1 MSVRP
6 LGRYIGNARQEKGA
20 NIMIRSIIIA
30 ATLAGAPVL
39 ASADTLNDTP
49 ETSMTQNRH
58 ADWTRLLG
66 TYVEVSDDG
75 VNRVDYGALKANAS
89 DSAALNTYIASFET
103 LDFDALT
110 ADEQFAAWANLYNAV
125 TVQHII
131 ERYPIK
137 SIRNG
142 YIIGPWKDVKTIAN
156 GREVSLDAIEHDI
169 LREEWEEPRVHYAVN
184 CASYGCPNL
193 LPKAWTADTLDEDLD
208 AAARDYINHPRGV
221 TIRNNG
227 TLQVSQIYKWFRED
241 FGGSK
246 EGVIEHLLEHADEDL
261 TAQIRAKPRISKH
274 DYDWSLNDTES

>member
-6 LGRYIGNARQEKGA
+6 ALGYIGNARQEKGA
-20 NIMIRSIIIA
+20 NTMIRSIIIA
-30 ATLAGAPVL
+30 ATLAGAPFL
-39 ASADTLNDTP
+39 ATADTLNAAN
-49 ETSMTQNRH
+49 EASMTQNRH
-58 ADWTRLLG
+58 ADWTRLLA
-66 TYVEVSDDG
+66 TYVEVSEDG

-89 DSAALNTYIASFET
+89 DSATLNAYVTSFET
-103 LDFDALT
+103 LDIDALPV
-110 ADEQFAAWANLYNAV
+110 DEQFAAWANLYNAL

-131 ERYPIK
+131 ERHPIK
-137 SIRNG
+137 SIRDG
-142 YIIGPWKDVKTIAN
+142 YFIGPWKDVKTIAD
-156 GREVSLDAIEHDI
+156 GREVSLDDIEHDI
-169 LREEWEEPRVHYAVN
+169 LREEWDEPRVHYAVN

-227 TLQVSQIYKWFRED
+227 TLQVSEIYKWFRED

-246 EGVIEHLLEHADEDL
+246 EGVIEHLLEHADDDL
-261 TAQIRAKPRISKH
+261 AAQIRAKPRITKH